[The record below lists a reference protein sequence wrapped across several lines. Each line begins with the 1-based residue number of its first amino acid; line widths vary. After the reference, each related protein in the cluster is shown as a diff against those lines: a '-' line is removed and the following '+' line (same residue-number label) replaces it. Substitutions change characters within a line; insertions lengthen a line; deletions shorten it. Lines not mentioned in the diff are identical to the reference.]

1 LVRKRDCGDSLAYC
15 ERRAEFH
22 SPEGAA
28 LFRPAA
34 TGSSIGE
41 VEKRSAFRHIGY
53 NATLVQGPDF
63 MQLFA
68 FGINHQT
75 APLLLRE
82 QVVFHAENMVQAL
95 RDLVDRQPVK
105 EAAIISTCNRTE
117 VYCHT
122 EEPAQAMHWLAEY
135 HKLKSQN
142 LEPYLYQLPHDR
154 AVKHAFR
161 VASGLDSMVLG
172 EPQILGQFKDAVR
185 SAEQAGTLGLLL
197 NKLFQRTFSV
207 AKTVRSET
215 EIGASTVSMAS
226 AAVRLAERIYP
237 SIAEQAALFIGA
249 GEMIEL
255 SATHFGARHP
265 RQMTF
270 ANRTVER
277 AQHLAERF
285 RGRAIT
291 LNDLPSQL
299 AVHDIIVTC
308 TASSLPIIGKGV
320 IESAL
325 RARKH
330 RPFLIIDL
338 AVPRDVEAQVGE
350 LDDVFLYSVDDLGKI
365 AREGMDARESAVAQA
380 EAIIETQV
388 GDFMQWMDRRE
399 LVPTIRA
406 LRDDAERARRR
417 AVEHALRQLARGD
430 ESQQVI
436 EQLSHSLTNKL
447 LHAPTHALNHANQ
460 DDREQLTN
468 TLRRLY
474 QLK

>member
-1 LVRKRDCGDSLAYC
+1 
-15 ERRAEFH
+15 
-22 SPEGAA
+22 
-28 LFRPAA
+28 
-34 TGSSIGE
+34 
-41 VEKRSAFRHIGY
+41 
-53 NATLVQGPDF
+53 

-68 FGINHQT
+68 FGINHET
-75 APLLLRE
+75 APLSLRE
-82 QVVFHAENMVQAL
+82 QVVFHAENLVQAL
-95 RDLVDRQPVK
+95 RDLVDRHPVK

-122 EEPAQAMHWLAEY
+122 EEPGQAMHWLANY
-135 HKLKSQN
+135 HKLKTQH
-142 LEPYLYQLPHDR
+142 LEPHLYQLPQER

-185 SAEQAGTLGLLL
+185 TAEQAGTLGLLL
-197 NKLFQRTFSV
+197 NKLFQRTFAV

-215 EIGASTVSMAS
+215 DIGASTVSMAS

-237 SIAEQAALFIGA
+237 SISEQSALFIGA

-255 SATHFGARHP
+255 TATHFTARHP
-265 RQMTF
+265 RHVTF
-270 ANRTVER
+270 ANRTLER

-291 LNDLPSQL
+291 LNELVSQL
-299 AVHDIIVTC
+299 AAHDIIVSC
-308 TASSLPIIGKGV
+308 TASTLPIIGKGL

-330 RPFLIIDL
+330 RPLLIIDL
-338 AVPRDVEAQVGE
+338 AVPRDVEAEVGA
-350 LDDVFLYSVDDLGKI
+350 LDDVFLYTVDDLGNM
-365 AREGMDARESAVAQA
+365 AREGLNVRESAVNQA

-388 GDFMQWMDRRE
+388 GDFMQWLDNRE

-417 AVEHALRQLARGD
+417 EFERALRRLARGD
-430 ESQQVI
+430 DAPAVLEH
-436 EQLSHSLTNKL
+436 LSHALTNKL
-447 LHAPTHALNHANQ
+447 LHAPTHALNHAND
-460 DDREQLTN
+460 DDREQLAGM
-468 TLRRLY
+468 LRRLY
-474 QLK
+474 QLKRSE